1 MKLKKYLFL
10 NWKLSLFTIL
20 IVPIFSIINVI
31 ILWLTTTLLKDI
43 TGNSASDINSLII
56 KIAVFAGF
64 SIISLFFL
72 IVQQKCY
79 LLIIFRGHYH
89 LRRDIYAQIAKAHPR
104 YIKNADKEQILNTLE
119 NDCHTIAQMLILPAA
134 FLSGFLEVAGIL
146 ILYSF
151 LSWEL
156 LLIFLGVTVVKIV
169 KDLFIYSFYS
179 SFTKKDSEIKNTIL
193 SKVNRFLSVYN
204 LIIFS
209 NKKEY
214 FVNKFITKIT
224 PVYNSYNK
232 NLNNKTV
239 VSYIANLLDLVIE
252 VSVFIGAFFLYRSG
266 KIGIELLI
274 LSIVH
279 FATLA
284 MRLSFTV
291 QVFGGYFQLISLWN
305 KVKKFLSTFKVPNNL
320 IFKKF
325 EKIELKNINLSFD
338 DKKIFKNFNLTINK
352 GDKVLLIGKSGCGK
366 STLAKLMLNLY
377 DNFEGDILV
386 NDTKVEKNDSL
397 SSLFNYCIVES
408 KNTLNVDL
416 NENQSRS
423 KELQELFNLNFIN
436 DQIEENKNYS
446 TGEQQRINL
455 LNSFYVDKEIMI
467 LDESLSNL
475 DKKNRDE
482 IMNKLFKLDKTVIM
496 ISHHIEKDNY
506 SMFTKVVDLNKK

>member
-10 NWKLSLFTIL
+10 NWKLSLFTVL

-64 SIISLFFL
+64 SIISLLFL

-89 LRRDIYAQIAKAHPR
+89 LRRDIYAQIANAHPR

-134 FLSGFLEVAGIL
+134 FLSGFLEVVGIL

-179 SFTKKDSEIKNTIL
+179 PFTKKDSEINNTII

-232 NLNNKTV
+232 NLNNKTM

-291 QVFGGYFQLISLWN
+291 QVFSGYFQLISLWN

-320 IFKKF
+320 SFKKF
-325 EKIELKNINLSFD
+325 EKIELKDINLSFD
-338 DKKIFKNFNLTINK
+338 DKKVFENFNLTINK
-352 GDKVLLIGKSGCGK
+352 GDKVLLLGKSGCGK

-377 DNFEGDILV
+377 DNFEGHILV

-397 SSLFNYCIVES
+397 SSLFNYCSVES
-408 KNTLNVDL
+408 KNTLNVNL
-416 NENQSRS
+416 NENQSRC
-423 KELQELFNLNFIN
+423 KELQELFNVNFIN

-482 IMNKLFKLDKTVIM
+482 IMNKLFKLDKTIIM

-506 SMFTKVVDLNKK
+506 SMFTKVVDFNKK

>member
-20 IVPIFSIINVI
+20 IVPMFSIINVI

-64 SIISLFFL
+64 SIISLLFL

-89 LRRDIYAQIAKAHPR
+89 LRRDIYSQIAKAHPR

-179 SFTKKDSEIKNTIL
+179 PFTKKDSEIKNTII

-320 IFKKF
+320 SFKKF
-325 EKIELKNINLSFD
+325 EKLELKNINLSFD
-338 DKKIFKNFNLTINK
+338 DKKVFENFNLTINK
-352 GDKVLLIGKSGCGK
+352 GDKVLLVGKSGCGK

-386 NDTKVEKNDSL
+386 NDTKIEKNDSL
-397 SSLFNYCIVES
+397 SSLFNYCSVES
-408 KNTLNVDL
+408 KNTLNVNL
-416 NENQSRS
+416 NENKSRS
-423 KELQELFNLNFIN
+423 KELQELFNVNFIN

-475 DKKNRDE
+475 DKKNRNE

-496 ISHHIEKDNY
+496 ISHHIEKDDY
-506 SMFTKVVDLNKK
+506 SMFTKVVNFNKK

>member
-377 DNFEGDILV
+377 DDFEGDILV

-397 SSLFNYCIVES
+397 SSLFNYCSVES
-408 KNTLNVDL
+408 KNTLNVNL

-423 KELQELFNLNFIN
+423 KELQELFNVNFIN

>member
-156 LLIFLGVTVVKIV
+156 LLIFLGVTVIKIV

-179 SFTKKDSEIKNTIL
+179 PFTKKDSEIKNTIL

-408 KNTLNVDL
+408 KNTLNVNL

-423 KELQELFNLNFIN
+423 KELQELFNVNFIN

-446 TGEQQRINL
+446 TGEHQRINL

-496 ISHHIEKDNY
+496 ISHHIEKDDY
-506 SMFTKVVDLNKK
+506 SMFTKVVDFNKK

>member
-10 NWKLSLFTIL
+10 NWKLSLFTVL
-20 IVPIFSIINVI
+20 IVPIFSFINVVNF
-31 ILWLTTTLLKDI
+31 WLTTSLLKDI
-43 TGNSASDINSLII
+43 TGNSNVDINSLII
-56 KIAVFAGF
+56 RIAVFAGF
-64 SIISLFFL
+64 SIISLLFV

-89 LRRDIYAQIAKAHPR
+89 LRKDVYAQISKAHPR
-104 YIKNADKEQILNTLE
+104 DIKNADKEKILNTLE
-119 NDCHTIAQMLILPAA
+119 NDCHNISQMLILPAA
-134 FLSGFLEVAGIL
+134 FLNGFLEVIGIM

-156 LLIFLGVTVVKIV
+156 LLIFLGVTVVKIA
-169 KDLFIYSFYS
+169 KDMFIYSFYS
-179 SFTKKDSEIKNTIL
+179 PFTKKESEIKNTIL
-193 SKVNRFLSVYN
+193 NKVNRFLSAYN

-224 PVYNSYNK
+224 PVYTAYNK
-232 NLNNKTV
+232 NINNKTI

-266 KIGIELLI
+266 KIGIELLV

-279 FATLA
+279 FGSLA
-284 MRLSFTV
+284 VRLSFTV
-291 QVFGGYFQLISLWN
+291 QVFGGYFQLISLWK
-305 KVKKFLSTFKVPNNL
+305 KVKKFLSTFKTPNNL
-320 IFKKF
+320 SFDRF
-325 EKIELKNINLSFD
+325 EKIELRNINLSFD
-338 DKKIFKNFNLTINK
+338 DKKVFENFNLTINK
-352 GDKVLLIGKSGCGK
+352 GDKVLLLGKSGCGK

-386 NDTKVEKNDSL
+386 NDIKVEKNDSL
-397 SSLFNYCIVES
+397 SNLFNYCSVES

-416 NENQSRS
+416 NENQNRS
-423 KELQELFNLNFIN
+423 KELKELFNVNFIN

-496 ISHHIEKDNY
+496 ISHHIEKDDY
-506 SMFTKVVDLNKK
+506 SMFTKVIDFNKK

>member
-43 TGNSASDINSLII
+43 TDNSASDINSLII

-64 SIISLFFL
+64 SIISLLFL

-151 LSWEL
+151 WSWEL

-377 DNFEGDILV
+377 DDFEGDILV

-397 SSLFNYCIVES
+397 SSLFNYCSVES
-408 KNTLNVDL
+408 KNTLNVNL

-423 KELQELFNLNFIN
+423 KELQELFNVNFIN